1 LTFCQDAEAKK
12 LYLDSGLR
20 LEGNEYQVR
29 LNNFFSFLFSFFKEK
44 CMISSIFIKGLE
56 MDVKKF
62 IEEKIKEVKETIGNE
77 RAISALSGGVD
88 SSTCTILAYRAI
100 GDNLKVIFIDD
111 GFMREKEPENVK
123 EIFSGLGIQV
133 DVIDTQK
140 EFFNAL
146 KGKFDPEEKRKA
158 FRNIFYT
165 VFGKEALSSKA
176 KFLVQGTIAADI
188 IETKGGVK
196 TQHNILE
203 QIGIDPEKGYGFKA
217 VEPLKELF
225 KHQVREVAK
234 ELGLPEKIYSR
245 MPFPGPGLAT
255 RVVGE
260 ANPERIEKVRKA
272 TRIVEEEIEVLKPFQ
287 AFAVLLNDKGTG
299 IEKSARKFGEIII
312 IRSVESKDAM
322 TAEPT
327 QIPWEI
333 LQKISQRIT
342 AEIPAVT
349 RVAYEITPKPPATIE
364 YV

>member
-1 LTFCQDAEAKK
+1 MF
-12 LYLDSGLR
+12 
-20 LEGNEYQVR
+20 
-29 LNNFFSFLFSFFKEK
+29 
-44 CMISSIFIKGLE
+44 
-56 MDVKKF
+56 VKKY
-62 IEEKIKEVKETIGNE
+62 IEEKVKEIKETIGNE

-88 SSTCTILAYRAI
+88 SSTCTVLAHRAI

-111 GFMREKEPENVK
+111 GLMREKEPEEVRQ
-123 EIFSGLGIQV
+123 IFADLGIRV
-133 DVIDTQK
+133 DIVDAK
-140 EFFNAL
+140 EEFFKAL

-165 VFGKEALSSKA
+165 VFGREVGDSKA

-225 KHQVREVAK
+225 KYQVREVAK
-234 ELGLPEKIYSR
+234 ELGLPEKIYDR

-260 ANPERIEKVRKA
+260 VNPERIEKVRKA

-299 IEKSARKFGEIII
+299 VEEGARKFGEIII
-312 IRSVESKDAM
+312 VRSVESKDAM

-327 QIPWEI
+327 QIPWET
-333 LQKISQRIT
+333 LTRISKRIT
-342 AEIPAVT
+342 AEIPSVT
-349 RVAYEITPKPPATIE
+349 RIAYEITPKPPATIE
-364 YV
+364 YI

>member
-1 LTFCQDAEAKK
+1 MDA
-12 LYLDSGLR
+12 
-20 LEGNEYQVR
+20 
-29 LNNFFSFLFSFFKEK
+29 KE
-44 CMISSIFIKGLE
+44 
-56 MDVKKF
+56 F

-77 RAISALSGGVD
+77 KAVSALSGGVD
-88 SSTCTILAYRAI
+88 SSACTAIAHRAI

-111 GFMREKEPENVK
+111 GLMREKEPEDVK
-123 EIFSGLGIQV
+123 EIFSGLGIKV
-133 DVIDTQK
+133 DVINAQE
-140 EFFNAL
+140 EFFKAL
-146 KGKFDPEEKRKA
+146 KGKSDPEEKRKA

-165 VFGKEALSSKA
+165 VFGREVLKSEA

-203 QIGIDPEKGYGFKA
+203 QIGIDPEKGYGFKT
-217 VEPLKELF
+217 VEPLKEIF

-260 ANPERIEKVRKA
+260 ANPERIEMVRKA
-272 TRIVEEEIEVLKPFQ
+272 TSIVEEEIEALRPFQ

-299 IEKSARKFGEIII
+299 IEEGTRKFGEIVI

-327 QIPWEI
+327 QIPWEVLI
-333 LQKISQRIT
+333 KISNRIT
-342 AEIPAVT
+342 TEIPSVT

-364 YV
+364 YI